1 MFSSQ
6 VDGAAVHGKEQV
18 IALDAEYMNQKH
30 SWVRRAQTIWDKI
43 GFAAQAQIIFT
54 VGFFEL
60 YFASHRKKW
69 DAENLERAHHIIAL

>member
-1 MFSSQ
+1 M
-6 VDGAAVHGKEQV
+6 E
-18 IALDAEYMNQKH
+18 E
-30 SWVRRAQTIWDKI
+30 QTIDRLRFEERPIRDKI
-43 GFAAQAQIIFT
+43 GFTAQAQSIFT